1 MFFYPVFH
9 QFLPPISANFTAF
22 LAGNDDMA
30 LGAIKALKEIGKL
43 VPEDISVTGFDNSK
57 IGDFF
62 FRR

>member
-1 MFFYPVFH
+1 
-9 QFLPPISANFTAF
+9 
-22 LAGNDDMA
+22 MA